1 MSRLDDLIKEYCPDG
16 VEYKKLRDVASISR
30 GGSFQKKDFVKN
42 GFPCIHYGQIYTLY
56 GLFTDKTVSFISEG
70 EAIKQR
76 KAVKNDL
83 IMAVTSENIED
94 VCKCVAW
101 LGEGEVAVSGH
112 TAIIHHSLD
121 PKYLTYYLHSSM
133 FYAQKVK
140 LVHGTKVMEVKP
152 DSLGNIELPVPPVEV
167 QREIVRILDDYTAKT
182 EELKVKLSAELSARR
197 KQYEFYREELLSFD
211 TDVKRLSIGDCT
223 EKTQN
228 VKWKKTEGDYEYID
242 LSSVDREMST
252 IIETTTINASSA
264 PSRAQQIVNTDDILF
279 GTTRPLLKR
288 YCMIPPKYNNQI
300 ASTGF
305 CVLRAKRELILP
317 RYLYYIISSDAF
329 YKHIE
334 PLQVDGSYPSVTNS
348 NVKSYAMAVPSLSEQ
363 ARIVNVLDS
372 FEAMCNNLKT
382 GLPAEI
388 EARQKQYEYYRDK
401 LLTFEE
407 KKAI

>member
-152 DSLGNIELPVPPVEV
+152 DSLGNIELPIPPVEV

-182 EELKVKLSAELSARR
+182 EELKVKLSSELSARK
-197 KQYEFYREELLSFD
+197 KQYEYYRDTLIENPTVTVSTAVMGDVLSFINGRAYKREELLETGKYPVLRVGNFYTNDKWYYSD
-211 TDVKRLSIGDCT
+211 LELPEDKYCDNGDLLYSWAATLGPKIWDNGKCIFHYH
-223 EKTQN
+223 
-228 VKWKKTEGDYEYID
+228 VWK
-242 LSSVDREMST
+242 
-252 IIETTTINASSA
+252 
-264 PSRAQQIVNTDDILF
+264 ILF
-279 GTTRPLLKR
+279 DERIIDK
-288 YCMIPPKYNNQI
+288 Q
-300 ASTGF
+300 
-305 CVLRAKRELILP
+305 
-317 RYLYYIISSDAF
+317 YLYYYLQYDLAKISRSTTKSTMVHVSMESMKKRPIILPTLVEQKRIASLISSF
-329 YKHIE
+329 
-334 PLQVDGSYPSVTNS
+334 
-348 NVKSYAMAVPSLSEQ
+348 
-363 ARIVNVLDS
+363 DS
-372 FEAMCNNLKT
+372 TRNDITK
-382 GLPAEI
+382 GLPSEI

-407 KKAI
+407 KLA